1 MTTQGVLLVAGV
13 KPTVVEEHVNSDIAF
28 CSFLQYERKRM
39 SVRIRIHPPRVREEK
54 KSPNGWLA
62 SREVGACFFALDRVP
77 LDVAFRYKAV
87 AGEGYVREA
96 SVIYWSENVELP
108 NLSPVPFEIGF
119 TLEDF
124 VPKSTLQLVL
134 ALKSSFEKLQGAL
147 VAHIVDWSV
156 SKACFILDG

>member
-1 MTTQGVLLVAGV
+1 MTTQGVLLVVGV
-13 KPTVVEEHVNSDIAF
+13 KPTAVEEHVDSDVAF
-28 CSFLQYERKRM
+28 CRFLQYERKRM
-39 SVRIRIHPPRVREEK
+39 SIRIRIHPPRVREEK
-54 KSPNGWLA
+54 KSPNAWHA

-134 ALKSSFEKLQGAL
+134 ALKSSFEILQGAL
-147 VAHIVDWSV
+147 E
-156 SKACFILDG
+156 DGKIRRRGGS